1 MTEAWFAGD
10 ALTLTEPPYAEKGLA
25 HMDSMLSKDL
35 ELFAQIA
42 EAKRIYWGIESA
54 LNWASP
60 ACVVITSAVPREG
73 KTTVAANLS
82 TVAAQQGDKRILLVD
97 LNWYEP
103 RQHRVFGLGQ
113 NLDVGS
119 FSRRKSIKELVSQ
132 SGIERLDILTAA
144 QSTQNSDEIGADLS
158 RIGAEIIEEAREVYD
173 FTVIDTCSILRMN
186 RFMMDPVNL
195 AKAADGASLVV
206 LTNETPKPS
215 VRRAHMLLETAG
227 VNVLGV
233 IANQWK
239 NPLV

>member
-1 MTEAWFAGD
+1 MLLLSASYE
-10 ALTLTEPPYAEKGLA
+10 EKGLA
-25 HMDSMLSKDL
+25 QMDSMLSKDL

-54 LNWASP
+54 LNWATP
-60 ACVVITSAVPREG
+60 ACVVITSALPREG

-82 TVAAQQGDKRILLVD
+82 TVAAQQGDKRVLLID

-113 NLDVGS
+113 KFDTGS
-119 FSRRKSIKELVSQ
+119 FSRRKSIKDLVGQ
-132 SGIERLDILTAA
+132 SGIEHLDILTAA
-144 QSTQNSDEIGADLS
+144 QPTQDSDEIGADMS
-158 RIGAEIIEEAREVYD
+158 RIGTEIIDEAREAYD
-173 FTVIDTCSILRMN
+173 FIVVDTCSILRMN

-239 NPLV
+239 NPLA